1 MSPNRYETNFLDMR
15 TITIE
20 LINEKAF
27 QLIRELESLNL
38 IRVRQEN
45 RLEKSN
51 SNKFLGAMSKEDL
64 EIVDRKLDELRSAW
78 D

>member
-1 MSPNRYETNFLDMR
+1 MR